1 MFVKNEVKVFMKN
14 KKLKSIIVL
23 SVLIMLLFMSL
34 NVYISYIGI
43 KESAKKAIANQN
55 IEIAETLARS
65 LDVETYKIF
74 LENPEKNKEY
84 QMIQTFLEDAR
95 KTTGALHVYTL
106 KIDNPK
112 ISKAMIAAIPSELE
126 AIPISVECTVPEEQ
140 VSLAYQG
147 QSFATDII
155 SDAVYGE
162 YLTVGVP
169 INDQTE
175 VIGYLAIDV
184 GIDVINDISEKV
196 LKSSMSNLFI
206 NDLLVILVLV
216 FFFLLNKW
224 YQMVL
229 QKEIVETEVTYHSE
243 IQSLLASVQ
252 SLRHDVSN
260 HIQVVHGLLKLQEHD
275 KALNYLTALSED
287 IHSIESVKL
296 QVKNPG
302 LAVLL
307 ETKRLTAQN
316 NNIDIAIDLS
326 DDEFDQMK
334 TTDLIKLLSNVIDN
348 AIEASCEIPE
358 KDRRITICCKKN
370 PDNYGFVVKNTG
382 SKIENINQE
391 ELIKSGYSTKKMV
404 PGKVR
409 GQGLFIVN
417 EIVNRYDG
425 ELAIQSNDIETT
437 VTMVILCRK

>member
-1 MFVKNEVKVFMKN
+1 MFVKNEVKILMKN

-23 SVLIMLLFMSL
+23 SVLVMLLFMGL
-34 NVYISYIGI
+34 NVYVSYIAI

-55 IEIAETLARS
+55 LEIAETLARS
-65 LDVETYKIF
+65 LDVDTYKIF
-74 LENPEKNKEY
+74 LENPERNKEY
-84 QMIQTFLEDAR
+84 QIIKTFLEDAR
-95 KTTGALHVYTL
+95 QTTGALHVYTL

-112 ISKAMIAAIPSELE
+112 ISKSMIAAIPSELE
-126 AIPISVECTVPEEQ
+126 AVPISEECTVPEEQ

-155 SDAVYGE
+155 SDAVYGK

-169 INDQTE
+169 IHDQTE
-175 VIGYLAIDV
+175 VIGYLAMDV
-184 GIDVINDISEKV
+184 GIDVINDISKKV
-196 LKSSMSNLFI
+196 LKSSISPLFL
-206 NDLLVILVLV
+206 NALLIILVLV
-216 FFFLLNKW
+216 FFSLLNKW

-243 IQSLLASVQ
+243 FQSLLASVQ

-260 HIQVVHGLLKLQEHD
+260 HIQVIHGLLKLEEHE
-275 KALNYLTALSED
+275 KALNYLTTLSEE

-316 NNIDIAIDLS
+316 NNIDIAIDFS
-326 DDEFDQMK
+326 DDEFDKIK
-334 TTDLIKLLSNVIDN
+334 TTDLIKLLSNIIDN
-348 AIEASCEIPE
+348 AIEAASEIPE
-358 KDRRITICCKKN
+358 KDRKITITCTKN
-370 PDNYGFVVKNTG
+370 HEHYEFVVKNTG
-382 SKIENINQE
+382 TPLEQSSQE
-391 ELIKSGYSTKKMV
+391 QMIKRGYSTKKV
-404 PGKVR
+404 LPGKVR

-417 EIVNRYDG
+417 EIVNRYKG
-425 ELAIQSNDIETT
+425 ALQIQSNQEETT
-437 VTMVILCRK
+437 VTLVIPFKK

>member
-1 MFVKNEVKVFMKN
+1 MKN

-34 NVYISYIGI
+34 NVYLSYIGI
-43 KESAKKAIANQN
+43 KDSAKKAIANQN
-55 IEIAETLARS
+55 LEIAETLARS

-74 LENPEKNKEY
+74 LGNPEKNKEY
-84 QMIQTFLEDAR
+84 EMIKTFLEDAR
-95 KTTGALHVYTL
+95 KKTGALHVYTL
-106 KIDNPK
+106 KIENPK
-112 ISKAMIAAIPSELE
+112 ISKSMIAAIPSEFD
-126 AIPISVECTVPEEQ
+126 AIPISDECTVPEEQ
-140 VSLAYQG
+140 VTLAYQG

-169 INDQTE
+169 IKDQTE
-175 VIGYLAIDV
+175 IIGYLAIDV

-206 NDLLVILVLV
+206 NGLLVILVLV

-229 QKEIVETEVTYHSE
+229 HKEIVETEVTYHSE
-243 IQSLLASVQ
+243 LQSLLASVQ

-275 KALNYLTALSED
+275 KALNYLTNLSED

-316 NNIDIAIDLS
+316 NNIDITIDFS
-326 DDEFDQMK
+326 DDEFDKIK
-334 TTDLIKLLSNVIDN
+334 TTDLIKLLSNIIDN
-348 AIEASCEIPE
+348 AIEATGEIPE
-358 KDRRITICCKKN
+358 KDRKIKITCTKN
-370 PDNYGFVVKNTG
+370 HDNYEFVVKNTG

-391 ELIKSGYSTKKMV
+391 DLIKSGYSTKRMV

-417 EIVNRYDG
+417 EIVHRYNG
-425 ELAIQSNDIETT
+425 ELVIQSNDIETN
-437 VTMVILCRK
+437 VTMVIPCRK

>member
-1 MFVKNEVKVFMKN
+1 MKN

-23 SVLIMLLFMSL
+23 SVLIILLFMIL
-34 NVYISYIGI
+34 NVYISYLGI
-43 KESAKKAIANQN
+43 KDSAKKAIANQN
-55 IEIAETLARS
+55 LEIAETLASS
-65 LDVETYKIF
+65 LDVDTYKTF
-74 LENPEKNKEY
+74 LENPQKNKEY
-84 QMIQTFLEDAR
+84 EIIKTFLEDAR

-106 KIDNPK
+106 KVDNPK
-112 ISKAMIAAIPSELE
+112 ISKAMIAAIPSKLE
-126 AIPISVECTVPEEQ
+126 AIPISDECTVPEEQ

-147 QSFATDII
+147 QNFATDII
-155 SDAVYGE
+155 SDAIYGE

-169 INDQTE
+169 IKDQAE

-184 GIDVINDISEKV
+184 SSDVINDISEKV
-196 LKSSMSNLFI
+196 LNSSISTLIFNGLF
-206 NDLLVILVLV
+206 VILVLV
-216 FFFLLNKW
+216 FFSMLHKW

-243 IQSLLASVQ
+243 IHSLLASVQ

-260 HIQVVHGLLKLQEHD
+260 HIQVVHGLLKLQEHE
-275 KALNYLTALSED
+275 KALNYLHTLSKE
-287 IHSIESVKL
+287 IHSIESVRL

-316 NNIDIAIDLS
+316 NNIDVAIDLS

-348 AIEASCEIPE
+348 AIEALCEIPE
-358 KDRRITICCKKN
+358 KDRRITISCKKN
-370 PDNYGFVVKNTG
+370 RDNYGFVVKNTG

-391 ELIKSGYSTKKMV
+391 DLIKSGYSTKKMV

-417 EIVNRYDG
+417 DIVNRYNG
-425 ELAIQSNDIETT
+425 ELVIQSNDIETN
-437 VTMVILCRK
+437 VTMVIPCKK